1 MRFGAGGLVA
11 EERKLDLLLC
21 LLLLLLHLLLKL
33 LVVSC
38 DVGQLLLHLGD
49 DGRHLCVLCAKG
61 VGGVRDGWV
70 SVVWIVS
77 GRVAD
82 RVVPR
87 CDCGTSGRRRRCCA

>member
-1 MRFGAGGLVA
+1 MGRGWLVA
-11 EERKLDLLLC
+11 EKCKLNLLLR

-49 DGRHLCVLCAKG
+49 DGRHLWVMCAKG
-61 VGGVRDGWV
+61 VGGVRDGLV

-82 RVVPR
+82 RAVSR
-87 CDCGTSGRRRRCCA
+87 CDCRTSGRRRRSCA